1 MITLFNPTNET
12 LKMMYGGISVVM
24 EPPPGPSH
32 KMNVED
38 PCGRHLL
45 NAFATRGLCSLIF
58 GDDEKIVGAQGIE
71 RNLEFKKT
79 QIVRY
84 NTQNEQRKMSGMGY
98 LPPTETVKQYAF
110 ELGIKI
116 LEPYS
121 LKDAEVSAIH
131 NVVKENI
138 DLKGRLEGQSAEI
151 GELKTQLQTLIGLIQ
166 GGKEATD
173 SKKTP
178 LSKILEDEPTKKGK
192 GT

>member
-1 MITLFNPTNET
+1 
-12 LKMMYGGISVVM
+12 MMYGGISVVM
-24 EPPPGPSH
+24 EPSPAPSH

-45 NAFATRGLCSLIF
+45 NAFATRGLCQLIF
-58 GDDEKIVGAQGIE
+58 GDDEKIVGAEGIE
-71 RNLEFKKT
+71 RNLEFKKA

-98 LPPTETVKQYAF
+98 LPPTDTVKQYAF
-110 ELGIKI
+110 EFGIKL

-131 NVVKENI
+131 NAVKENM
-138 DLKGRLEGQSAEI
+138 DLRLIVETQSKEMGI
-151 GELKTQLQTLIGLIQ
+151 LKTQLENLMNMMQ
-166 GGKEATD
+166 GAAD
-173 SKKTP
+173 LKKTP
-178 LSKILEDEPTKKGK
+178 LSKILEDEPGKKGK

>member
-24 EPPPGPSH
+24 EPPPAPSH

-45 NAFATRGLCSLIF
+45 NAFATRGLCQLIF
-58 GDDEKIVGAQGIE
+58 GDDEKIVGAEGID

-98 LPPTETVKQYAF
+98 LPPTEAVKQYAF
-110 ELGIKI
+110 ELGIKL

-131 NVVKENI
+131 NVVKENV

-151 GELKTQLQTLIGLIQ
+151 GELKTQLQTLIGLMQ
-166 GGKEATD
+166 GAKEE
-173 SKKTP
+173 KKTA
-178 LSKILEDEPTKKGK
+178 LGKILENEPPHKGK

>member
-24 EPPPGPSH
+24 EPPPAPSH
-32 KMNVED
+32 KLNVED

-45 NAFATRGLCSLIF
+45 NAFAQRGLCQLIF
-58 GDDEKIVGAQGIE
+58 GDDEKVVGAQGID
-71 RNLEFKKT
+71 RNMEFKKG

-98 LPPTETVKQYAF
+98 LPPTDIVKQYAF
-110 ELGIKI
+110 ELGIKL

-138 DLKGRLEGQSAEI
+138 DLKGRLDTQTQEMS
-151 GELKTQLQTLIGLIQ
+151 ELKAQMQTLISLVQ
-166 GGKEATD
+166 GGSEA
-173 SKKTP
+173 KKSP
-178 LSKILEDEPTKKGK
+178 REIILENEPPKKGK